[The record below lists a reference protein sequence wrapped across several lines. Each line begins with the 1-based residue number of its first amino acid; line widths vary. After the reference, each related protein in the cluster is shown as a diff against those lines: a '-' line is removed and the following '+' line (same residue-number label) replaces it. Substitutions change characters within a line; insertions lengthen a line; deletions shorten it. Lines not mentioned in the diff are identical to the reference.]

1 MMNNGVKG
9 SNTVI
14 NVTVENKAVYVQTT
28 FPTSF
33 RKLQLPIINI
43 NGHGSSI

>member
-1 MMNNGVKG
+1 MMNNGVK
-9 SNTVI
+9 VAI
-14 NVTVENKAVYVQTT
+14 QALYVTVENKSMYVQIA
-28 FPTSF
+28 FLISF